1 METVG
6 IIFAILG
13 VILIQFI
20 PFKLLQYHRK
30 KPHEVEQVPNYDN
43 TSFSKLYFSYN
54 GRIPL
59 STFWFCFVLPYSC
72 YLFAIISIAN
82 LDFLDLEGIVA
93 ICFFFILPTIYPASV
108 MIVKR
113 AHDVDIPWWIL
124 LFHLLPPLIANLVVE
139 LELLLQQ
146 GKTGTNR
153 YGRDPLELSTNI
165 AKYNLGMLIKLFVS
179 LIFFI
184 GLLSFLVGVFII
196 INEPESKFYRT
207 FFLLF
212 ILICLPSGYF
222 LFRRKKAQ
230 TKSESQNI
238 TVEDKNEITNSQI
251 KDESIESKL
260 EKLKSMLDKELI
272 TEEEFNAKKQKLID
286 EM

>member
-43 TSFSKLYFSYN
+43 TSFSKLYFSFR

-59 STFWFCFVLPYSC
+59 STFWFNFVLPYSG
-72 YLFAIISIAN
+72 YLYVIIRFVN
-82 LDFLDLEGIVA
+82 LDGFTTDETIGLLIL
-93 ICFFFILPTIYPASV
+93 FILPTIYPASA

-113 AHDVDIPWWIL
+113 AHDVELPWWIF
-124 LFHLLPPLIANLVVE
+124 LFHLLPLILNLFVE
-139 LELLLQQ
+139 LELLL
-146 GKTGTNR
+146 KTGTTGTNK

-165 AKYNLGMLIKLFVS
+165 AKDNLGMLKKLALVFTFIMS
-179 LIFFI
+179 LIFSI
-184 GLLSFLVGVFII
+184 GGMGNIITSQTKDTGDWII
-196 INEPESKFYRT
+196 II
-207 FFLLF
+207 
-212 ILICLPSGYF
+212 ILIPICIASGYF
-222 LFRRKKAQ
+222 LFRRKKEPS
-230 TKSESQNI
+230 KSESQNI
-238 TVEDKNEITNSQI
+238 TVEEKNEITNSQI

-272 TEEEFNAKKQKLID
+272 TEDEFNAKKQKLID